1 MPRVNPMRLL
11 IMAIGLYTTCYCFV
25 NGNRVCFLVMF
36 EDSNI
41 RFSNPVQLLLRHVQT
56 SGSGELLNVATPAS
70 ADVPL
75 PPEHIKLNAMV
86 A

>member
-1 MPRVNPMRLL
+1 
-11 IMAIGLYTTCYCFV
+11 
-25 NGNRVCFLVMF
+25 MF
-36 EDSNI
+36 EGSNI